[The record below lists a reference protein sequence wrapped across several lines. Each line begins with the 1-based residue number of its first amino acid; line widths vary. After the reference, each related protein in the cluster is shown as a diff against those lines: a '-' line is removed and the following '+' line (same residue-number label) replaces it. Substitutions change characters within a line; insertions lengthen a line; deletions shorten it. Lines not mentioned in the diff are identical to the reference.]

1 MDATARDG
9 FARLTAI
16 IPLAARQAALPPA
29 WPAAHRAILA
39 GYAADG
45 RPPRRADLSAMPGID
60 DADALLAR
68 LDGDDM
74 VVLDA
79 TGEITGA
86 YPFTS
91 ETTPHTAIVGGASV
105 HAMCAVDALAIAPM
119 LGTATRID
127 SRCALSGTP
136 VRVVMDGP
144 AVTECIPGRPLVGI
158 HWAPASGHTAHSL
171 CRQMLFLADE
181 ATAHQWQA
189 DAPDARRLYTLRQA
203 IDLGAAFF
211 VPLLA

>member
-9 FARLTAI
+9 FARLTKI
-16 IPLAARQAALPPA
+16 IPLATRQAALPPA
-29 WPAAHRAILA
+29 WRAAHRAILV
-39 GYAADG
+39 GYAVDG
-45 RPPRRADLSAMPGID
+45 RPPRRADLAAMPGID

-79 TGEITGA
+79 TGEIAGA

-91 ETTPHTAIVGGASV
+91 EATPHTVTLGDATL
-105 HAMCAVDALAIAPM
+105 HAMCAVDALSVAPM
-119 LGTATRID
+119 LGCTARVD
-127 SRCALSGTP
+127 SRCAVSDVP
-136 VRVVMDGP
+136 VCVAMDGL
-144 AVTECIPGRPLVGI
+144 AVTECTPAELWVGI
-158 HWAPASGHTAHSL
+158 HWAPACGHTAHSL
-171 CRQMLFLADE
+171 CRQMLFLAGGANAE
-181 ATAHQWQA
+181 AWQATA
-189 DAPDARRLYTLRQA
+189 PEARRCYTLRQA

>member
-29 WPAAHRAILA
+29 WRAAHRAILA
-39 GYAADG
+39 SYAADG
-45 RPPRRADLSAMPGID
+45 RPPRRVDLAAMPGID
-60 DADALLAR
+60 DADTLLAR

-79 TGEITGA
+79 TGEIAGA

-91 ETTPHTAIVGGASV
+91 ETTPHTVTVGGASV
-105 HAMCAVDALAIAPM
+105 HAMCAVDALSVAPM

-127 SRCALSGTP
+127 SRCAVSGAP
-136 VRVVMDGP
+136 VRVVMEGL
-144 AVTECIPGRPLVGI
+144 AVTECTPAGPLVGI
-158 HWAPASGHTAHSL
+158 HWAAASGHTAHSL

-181 ATAHQWQA
+181 ATAQQWQA